1 VTAIATDATNTT
13 VLDAVRKLRPLI
25 TARSE
30 EIERAGTLP
39 QDLIDALVGAG
50 VWRMYVPKAFGGEEM
65 TFPEVFDVLVE
76 LARADSSV
84 GWVLMIG
91 FMGATF
97 PTQYPE
103 DMARKLYANA
113 PTMKVRGVF
122 APTGV
127 ATPAGGGYIV
137 TGQWAFAS
145 GTADADWVA
154 ATCVVM
160 KDGELQTGPDGIPTI
175 VMAMV
180 PAQQATF
187 LDNWKVAGM
196 RGTASQ
202 DFVLDEVF
210 VPEQFAVA
218 ATDRAS
224 APFSVPSSRLPFWVS
239 VAPGHAAVAIGI
251 AKGALDDLLSIVSD
265 KRPTYNPLSRTA
277 EDPVFQH
284 RLGKIAA
291 RLDAARVYAYQIT
304 CEIWDCAVQAVHIQ
318 PEDILRH
325 RAMAALVTRECVEV
339 VETAFRLAG
348 KHSIREDSPLQRR
361 LRDIE
366 VAAQHVAVS
375 GREYRLLGAV
385 LVGETVS
392 PADLG

>member
-1 VTAIATDATNTT
+1 MTAIATDATNTT

-265 KRPTYNPLSRTA
+265 KRPTYNL
-277 EDPVFQH
+277 
-284 RLGKIAA
+284 
-291 RLDAARVYAYQIT
+291 
-304 CEIWDCAVQAVHIQ
+304 
-318 PEDILRH
+318 
-325 RAMAALVTRECVEV
+325 
-339 VETAFRLAG
+339 
-348 KHSIREDSPLQRR
+348 
-361 LRDIE
+361 
-366 VAAQHVAVS
+366 
-375 GREYRLLGAV
+375 
-385 LVGETVS
+385 
-392 PADLG
+392 PAPSWQNRGSA